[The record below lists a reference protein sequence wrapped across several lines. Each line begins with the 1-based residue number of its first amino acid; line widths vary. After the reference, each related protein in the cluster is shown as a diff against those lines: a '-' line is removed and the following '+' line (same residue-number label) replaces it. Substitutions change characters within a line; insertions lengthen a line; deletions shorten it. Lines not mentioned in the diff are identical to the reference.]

1 MRISEELLFLQETHA
16 DQTSGLVAHTA
27 PPREPVEALEKR
39 HVFVSLG
46 SAYILEP
53 SETRGASRRP
63 L

>member
-1 MRISEELLFLQETHA
+1 MRVSEELLFPQETHA

-27 PPREPVEALEKR
+27 PREPVEALEKR